1 MLRVRTRP
9 WEKAFVNGNF
19 DSRFSTMS
27 AWFRALCDPLPRSI
41 YYGLLSLLV
50 NSGSKFVGF
59 VGCMSKVLKI
69 GLNCL
74 KQSCKLRHT
83 STFEGRGSGGRD
95 RVSMSQLRTRTG
107 KIDGLWN
114 LRLPLE
120 LQVAMKLKWFQH
132 PGCQAAR
139 PNKQTNWVL
148 DVLKFGY
155 ARFLSLCFLCRTPIH
170 HVRESRTWR
179 TCCTDTPQ
187 HFTGQSLNSLQHQ
200 WKYSHRMSTNACSQF
215 VSWIWMDLDR
225 AGLESTMW
233 GPPVISWFISPSNY
247 SYVRTIN
254 HSYGSYKP
262 T

>member
-139 PNKQTNWVL
+139 PNKQTN
-148 DVLKFGY
+148 K
-155 ARFLSLCFLCRTPIH
+155 LS
-170 HVRESRTWR
+170 SW
-179 TCCTDTPQ
+179 
-187 HFTGQSLNSLQHQ
+187 
-200 WKYSHRMSTNACSQF
+200 CS
-215 VSWIWMDLDR
+215 
-225 AGLESTMW
+225 
-233 GPPVISWFISPSNY
+233 
-247 SYVRTIN
+247 
-254 HSYGSYKP
+254 
-262 T
+262 

>member
-27 AWFRALCDPLPRSI
+27 AWFCALCDPLPRSI

-107 KIDGLWN
+107 KIRWIV
-114 LRLPLE
+114 E
-120 LQVAMKLKWFQH
+120 FKVAAWAASGNEAEMVSTSWV
-132 PGCQAAR
+132 PGCQT
-139 PNKQTNWVL
+139 KQTN
-148 DVLKFGY
+148 K
-155 ARFLSLCFLCRTPIH
+155 LS
-170 HVRESRTWR
+170 SW
-179 TCCTDTPQ
+179 
-187 HFTGQSLNSLQHQ
+187 
-200 WKYSHRMSTNACSQF
+200 CS
-215 VSWIWMDLDR
+215 
-225 AGLESTMW
+225 
-233 GPPVISWFISPSNY
+233 
-247 SYVRTIN
+247 
-254 HSYGSYKP
+254 
-262 T
+262 